1 MAEIDADFAPSNFA
15 SSNFQFEIVD
25 KPGRKLISYPETN
38 HIQGSLRI
46 RGNTKLPQG
55 DQVIT
60 IVSTLSQ
67 LVAESIPYKC
77 TIGSD
82 TPLVLE
88 GTCTLPTST
97 VDYRTIGVTYL
108 SVHESVKV
116 NGEKDYLQVINK
128 LEQLVSENLD

>member
-46 RGNTKLPQG
+46 KGNTKLPQG

-67 LVAESIPYKC
+67 LVGETVEYNGV
-77 TIGSD
+77 IGSD
-82 TPLVLE
+82 TELLIE
-88 GTCTLPTST
+88 GTGTLPTST
-97 VDYRTIGVTYL
+97 IDYRTIGVTYL
-108 SVHESVKV
+108 NVHENVKV
-116 NGEKDYLQVINK
+116 NGEKDYLQVIKK
-128 LEQLVSENLD
+128 LEQLVSENID

>member
-46 RGNTKLPQG
+46 KGNTKLPQG

-60 IVSTLSQ
+60 IISSLSQ
-67 LVAESIPYKC
+67 LVGETIKYNGV
-77 TIGSD
+77 IGSD
-82 TPLVLE
+82 TGLLIE
-88 GTCTLPTST
+88 GTGTIPTST
-97 VDYRTIGVTYL
+97 VDYRTIGTTQLNV
-108 SVHESVKV
+108 SESVDIS
-116 NGEKDYLQVINK
+116 GEKDYLQVINK
-128 LEQLVSENLD
+128 LEQLVSENID